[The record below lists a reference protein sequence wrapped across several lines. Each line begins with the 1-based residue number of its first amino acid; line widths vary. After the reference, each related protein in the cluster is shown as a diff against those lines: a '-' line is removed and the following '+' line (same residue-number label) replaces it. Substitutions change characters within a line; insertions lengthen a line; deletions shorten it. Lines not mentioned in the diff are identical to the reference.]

1 MKKSVDLSVTV
12 GPIRLQNP
20 VMVASGTFGYGREFA
35 DFVPL
40 EKLGAVIVKGISL
53 TPRPGNPPPRIVETT
68 AGLINSIGLE
78 NVGVEVFLKEKLPYL
93 QKRSVPV
100 IVNIFGERVE
110 EYRELAEILDNQ
122 EGIIA
127 LEVNI
132 SCPNVSAGG
141 LHFGADP
148 ESAAKVIETVK
159 ENTSLP
165 VMVKLS
171 PQVTSIALI
180 ARAVEEAGADII
192 SCINTIPAMAVD
204 IYTRKPRLGNV
215 VGGLSGPAIKPIAL
229 RCVFEVV
236 RAVKIPVVGVGG
248 IATPEDALE
257 FLLVGARAVQ
267 VGSVNF
273 TNPRAS
279 LEIIEGIA
287 RFLSENNFA
296 TIEEYIGTLQLSEGD
311 PTIQTVR

>member
-1 MKKSVDLSVTV
+1 MRRGVDLSVTV
-12 GPIRLQNP
+12 GPIRLKNP
-20 VMVASGTFGYGREFA
+20 VMVASGTFGYGREFS

-40 EKLGAVIVKGISL
+40 EELGALIVKGISL
-53 TPRPGNPPPRIVETT
+53 APRPGNPPPRIVETT

-78 NVGVEVFLKEKLPYL
+78 NVGVEAFLREKLPYL
-93 QKRSVPV
+93 QKRNVPV
-100 IVNIFGERVE
+100 IVNILGETVE
-110 EYRELAEILDNQ
+110 EYRQIAGVLSGH

-132 SCPNVSAGG
+132 SCPNVKAGG
-141 LHFGADP
+141 MCFGVDP
-148 ESAAKVIETVK
+148 EMAAQVVK
-159 ENTSLP
+159 AVKQSTSLP

-171 PQVTSIALI
+171 PQVTSIATI
-180 ARAVEEAGADII
+180 ARAVEKAGADII

-204 IYTRKPRLGNV
+204 IYKRRPRLHSV
-215 VGGLSGPAIKPIAL
+215 LGGLSGPAIKPIAL

-236 RAVKIPVVGVGG
+236 QAVNIPVVGVGG

-287 RFLSENNFA
+287 RFLSENNLA
-296 TIEEYIGTLQLSEGD
+296 AVEEYIGTLQLSDGE